1 MGAGK
6 RHKIPGLEMK
16 DSWLLIVM
24 VVAMLVIQAP
34 VSQGDMKR
42 TKWHLHVQGEPWAQ
56 GTQILRGLLS
66 ALKGDII
73 AIILENK
80 YACFL
85 LQKETL
91 SLFSKV
97 VHFTNMFKSPKQKSV
112 IVCLQDAQ
120 KQADCVLT
128 IFKIWSIIISIHFL
142 ELKNL
147 TFLG

>member
-1 MGAGK
+1 MLAEDMGLRSGS
-6 RHKIPGLEMK
+6 K
-16 DSWLLIVM
+16 DRFTHGTAAAWISAYLCQVLL
-24 VVAMLVIQAP
+24 
-34 VSQGDMKR
+34 
-42 TKWHLHVQGEPWAQ
+42 AQ
-56 GTQILRGLLS
+56 VTQILRGLLS

-91 SLFSKV
+91 SLFSKI

-120 KQADCVLT
+120 KQEDCVLA
-128 IFKIWSIIISIHFL
+128 IFKIWCIIIAIHFL
-142 ELKNL
+142 ELKNF